1 MRKTIL
7 LLAVFASYFALG
19 LPDGA
24 FGVAWP
30 VLRYEM
36 ELPLNMASVMVF
48 SHSIFFAITSSQIER
63 LTKFFS
69 LPSLAVIGMIMLVIG
84 MIGFALA
91 PNFIILAV
99 ISMFLGIGM
108 GMLESALNT
117 VAVQQ
122 FNQRHMNWVHC
133 FWGLGAATSPLI
145 MTTMV
150 TFAGWRTGYISIA
163 VIQSMVLAIVAIT
176 VAKGIWLTKHTEN
189 SKDEFTHEA
198 KIYLTSPYF
207 QAIHVL
213 MFILYMV
220 GEYSITLWTTSVMY
234 ESRGL
239 SFTVAGL
246 FPSIYLGFLMGGRFV
261 AGILKLSNIT
271 MIRVGVILSIIG
283 MIILIFTNSFVG
295 IALIGFGFAPVF
307 PCLMHETSQ
316 RFNPEIIT
324 KLVGYQVAAAG
335 IGAAGG
341 SFVVG
346 QILERVSREAL
357 FPVLIIPMVLFFILN
372 ERIESVLKKR
382 NKEAIV

>member
-7 LLAVFASYFALG
+7 LLAVFACYFALG

-30 VLRYEM
+30 VLRSEM

-48 SHSIFFAITSSQIER
+48 SNSIFFAITSSQIGR
-63 LTKFFS
+63 LTKYFS
-69 LPSLAVIGMIMLVIG
+69 LPILSVIGMIMLVLG
-84 MIGFALA
+84 MIGFSIT
-91 PNFIILAV
+91 PNFVVLAF
-99 ISMFLGIGM
+99 IAMFLGTGM

-133 FWGLGAATSPLI
+133 FWGLGAATSPII
-145 MTTMV
+145 MTTMI
-150 TFAGWRTGYISIA
+150 TLAGWRTGYISIA
-163 VIQSMVLAIVAIT
+163 TIQGVVLVIVAIT
-176 VAKGIWLTKHTEN
+176 VAKGIWITQQTEN
-189 SKDEFTHEA
+189 NKENATSEA
-198 KIYLTSPYF
+198 KTYLTSPYF

-220 GEYSITLWTTSVMY
+220 GEYSVTLWTTSVMY

-261 AGILKLSNIT
+261 AGVLKFSNVT
-271 MIRVGVILSIIG
+271 MIRIGVILSIIG
-283 MIILIFTNSFVG
+283 MVILVFTNSFIG

-307 PCLMHETSQ
+307 PCLMHETSK
-316 RFNPEIIT
+316 RFCPEVIT
-324 KLVGYQVAAAG
+324 RLVGYQVAAAG

-372 ERIESVLKKR
+372 ERIEYVIKK
-382 NKEAIV
+382 AQI